1 MAGTRLENGQLQ
13 SSSPGH
19 TVGTERSQKKTRTT
33 KEELDGHH
41 QARPQEHELDL
52 RRLRYWQMTK
62 QNGVNA
68 WPNAVVWMRD
78 ELRSKVRVT

>member
-33 KEELDGHH
+33 KEELDGRH
-41 QARPQEHELDL
+41 QARPQEHVLDL
-52 RRLRYWQMTK
+52 GGGRGTGK
-62 QNGVNA
+62 
-68 WPNAVVWMRD
+68 
-78 ELRSKVRVT
+78 